1 MKKPNFGINNR
12 LRFILKLLISLGL
25 IGAILYFIDFKRLV
39 ELAVNLNPM
48 YLIGA
53 VGVIYLDR
61 MLMAYKW
68 GILSRALQ
76 VRVPFFIS
84 FRLYFVAPLLGMFLP
99 LNIGEDMFR
108 VYSLSRYKVS
118 TKAVLTSIIM
128 ERGLGL
134 IAVVMMCIVSL
145 VLAFYLLQG
154 SMSHFSGIG
163 WALGVGAVASL
174 SLIGATYGIFN
185 GVFDNWA
192 EKLARIPVV
201 SRFHEIYLLSQQYR
215 HHSGMLARVFGWTF
229 LEQLSPIII
238 IYLMVLALHVDVS
251 LTQLVM
257 IAPLFLLSTRLPIAS
272 DNFGVG
278 EGVII
283 GLLALIDVSATEAL
297 MVGLLIRAADLICAV
312 PWVIH
317 YVATGHQK
325 VLTEPKIPSVG
336 AE

>member
-1 MKKPNFGINNR
+1 
-12 LRFILKLLISLGL
+12 
-25 IGAILYFIDFKRLV
+25 
-39 ELAVNLNPM
+39 
-48 YLIGA
+48 
-53 VGVIYLDR
+53 
-61 MLMAYKW
+61 
-68 GILSRALQ
+68 
-76 VRVPFFIS
+76 
-84 FRLYFVAPLLGMFLP
+84 
-99 LNIGEDMFR
+99 MFR
-108 VYSLSRYKVS
+108 VYSLSRYEVS
-118 TKAVLTSIIM
+118 TIIM

-154 SMSHFSGIG
+154 GMSHFSGIG

-192 EKLARIPVV
+192 EKLARIPLV

-272 DNFGVG
+272 DNLGVG
-278 EGVII
+278 EGVTI

-297 MVGLLIRAADLICAV
+297 MVALLIRVADLICVV
-312 PWVIH
+312 P
-317 YVATGHQK
+317 
-325 VLTEPKIPSVG
+325 
-336 AE
+336 